1 MRLFEAIVAANQR
14 VAGGGSPEPLA
25 QEEFSS
31 ALPIVALTCID
42 PRLNRL
48 LPEALGVAEDQ
59 FIWLRNAGNILT
71 GSTSSTMRSIAL
83 ACAVKGGREIAIIG
97 HTDCRVRSISMV
109 ELTDRFKALGIERS
123 QLPDNVNEFFGLFA
137 SERQNVMKGVDFAR
151 QSAIIGPKVP
161 VHGLMIDVQT
171 GRLEWVVN
179 GYDALE
185 NATSKA
191 PSQAQAAPGAWP
203 AAGPMPGFNMGEI
216 KMAETQ
222 IGDSATKLP
231 AAAKPS
237 ETRPA
242 QARGQEASWPS
253 PSQASPAIPPL
264 TPPPT
269 VPESSPSFKLD
280 RSALYKILGDDKK
293 VYGPV
298 TAEELERWIL
308 ENRVDL
314 KSLAQIVGQK
324 QWRTLESF
332 LLKELQERVH
342 LPPSVASA
350 LKMAKDYKN
359 KK

>member
-1 MRLFEAIVAANQR
+1 MRLFEAIMAANQR
-14 VAGGGSPEPLA
+14 VAGGGPPAPLA

-31 ALPIVALTCID
+31 ALPVVALTCID

-48 LPEALGVAEDQ
+48 LPEALGVAQEQ

-71 GSTSSTMRSIAL
+71 GPASSTMRSIAL
-83 ACAVKGGREIAIIG
+83 ACAVKGGKEIAIIG

-109 ELTDRFKALGIERS
+109 ELSDRFKALGIERS
-123 QLPDNVNEFFGLFA
+123 KLPDNVNEFFGLFA

-185 NATSKA
+185 QATSKA
-191 PSQAQAAPGAWP
+191 PPQPQAAGVAWP
-203 AAGPMPGFNMGEI
+203 AFGPMPGFNMGEL
-216 KMAETQ
+216 KMNDTQ
-222 IGDSATKLP
+222 IGDSATKIP
-231 AAAKPS
+231 VPAKPS
-237 ETRPA
+237 EARAPQSTAQELRLSSASQPFVPA
-242 QARGQEASWPS
+242 AA
-253 PSQASPAIPPL
+253 PALPPA
-264 TPPPT
+264 
-269 VPESSPSFKLD
+269 VPEGSTSIKLD
-280 RSALYKILGDDKK
+280 RSALYRILGDDKK

-298 TAEELERWIL
+298 TAEELERWIM

-342 LPPSVASA
+342 LPPGVANA
-350 LKMAKDYKN
+350 LKTAKDFKN
-359 KK
+359 KR